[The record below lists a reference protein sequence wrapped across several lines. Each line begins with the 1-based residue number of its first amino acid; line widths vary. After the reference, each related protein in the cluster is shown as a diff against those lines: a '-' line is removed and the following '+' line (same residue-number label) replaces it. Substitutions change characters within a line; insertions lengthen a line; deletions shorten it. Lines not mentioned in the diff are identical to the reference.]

1 MKHVEDIIMKN
12 PMVKKDDLVKASWI
26 SSPRSLFL
34 GRSSFYNKQMY
45 DEMKNQELL
54 DYNKGIWNQRGIL
67 PMKYIRVED
76 LKLPENTDDLSKEDL
91 LAPITELCLI
101 QGSPKFCECTKETVA
116 DNYTDDELLELRK
129 ELEKGSLPPELIQ
142 LGMMNCAIYIGQ

>member
-1 MKHVEDIIMKN
+1 E
-12 PMVKKDDLVKASWI
+12 
-26 SSPRSLFL
+26 
-34 GRSSFYNKQMY
+34 
-45 DEMKNQELL
+45 
-54 DYNKGIWNQRGIL
+54 
-67 PMKYIRVED
+67 VED